1 VTECRV
7 VLLSFIK
14 QIKEHV
20 KKYNSGEIYFIR
32 EVDYLTGQKTPF
44 VKIGLVRYSDKRDSW
59 GRLYEHQ
66 TGNPRKLELKP
77 SHILSTQAVDLVEA
91 RLHKAFAQARV
102 SGEWFE
108 FTSDS
113 ALEEAV
119 RKAKDLV
126 QDVDSFL
133 PKLQEAEELK
143 WKESNKIML
152 STTDEYAE
160 FAQQLVVAKR
170 QISICEDLESK
181 IGQLIITA
189 QSEGRDVSKYSE
201 VKVKP
206 FIPSFRDEDFQAEH
220 PDLWSK
226 YQATEKSW
234 YQRFTPKL
242 KLSSDDDLG
251 HEFNV
256 TIKKLAEIVESV
268 SSSQNL
274 GLLVDPNLEL
284 TNLRGL
290 AEWIQTVSQTS
301 LKLAIGEHEGIDG
314 LCTWTRKESVS
325 TKFDSKHFEAEH
337 PELYREFLTT
347 GSSTEILKPKK
358 TKS

>member
-1 VTECRV
+1 M
-7 VLLSFIK
+7 
-14 QIKEHV
+14 

-32 EVDYLTGQKTPF
+32 EIDYLTSQKTAF

-66 TGNPRKLELKP
+66 TGNPRKLALNP
-77 SHILSTQAVDLVEA
+77 AHILSTQAVDLVEA
-91 RLHKAFAQARV
+91 RLHKEFAQFRI

-119 RKAKDLV
+119 KKANAIV
-126 QDVDSFL
+126 QDVDAFL
-133 PKLQEAEELK
+133 PKLQEADELK
-143 WKESNKIML
+143 WKVSNKLML
-152 STTDEYAE
+152 DATDELSELALK
-160 FAQQLVVAKR
+160 FVIAKR
-170 QISICEDLESK
+170 QIALCEDLESR
-181 IGQLIITA
+181 IGQLLITA
-189 QSEGRDVSKYSE
+189 QSEGRDVSKYSD

-206 FIPSFRDEDFQAEH
+206 FIPSFKDDDFQAAY
-220 PDLWSK
+220 PDLWEK

-242 KLSSDDDLG
+242 KISSDQDLG
-251 HEFNV
+251 PEFNDTV
-256 TIKKLAEIVESV
+256 ERLSEIIESV
-268 SSSQNL
+268 NSSQDL

-290 AEWIQTVSQTS
+290 AEWDQAVSQTN
-301 LKLAIGEHEGIDG
+301 LKLAVGDNEGIKG
-314 LCTWTRKESVS
+314 LCTWTRKETIS
-325 TKFDSKHFEAEH
+325 TKFDSKKFEAEN
-337 PELYREFLTT
+337 PDLYRDFLTT
-347 GSSTEILKPKK
+347 GSSSELLKPKK

>member
-1 VTECRV
+1 M
-7 VLLSFIK
+7 
-14 QIKEHV
+14 

-32 EVDYLTGQKTPF
+32 EIDYLTSQKTPF

-66 TGNPRKLELKP
+66 TGNPRKLDLNP
-77 SHILSTQAVDLVEA
+77 AHILSTQAVDLVEA
-91 RLHKAFAQARV
+91 RLHKAFAQARI

-108 FTSDS
+108 FTSDF

-119 RKAKDLV
+119 SKAKDLV
-126 QDVDSFL
+126 QDVDGFL
-133 PKLQEAEELK
+133 PKLQQAEELK
-143 WKESNKIML
+143 WKASNKVIL

-160 FAQQLVVAKR
+160 LAQHLVVARR
-170 QISICEDLESK
+170 QIAICEDLESK

-189 QSEGRDVSKYSE
+189 QSEGRDVSKYSD

-206 FIPSFRDEDFQAEH
+206 FIPSFRDEDFQAAH
-220 PDLWSK
+220 PDLWGK

-242 KLSSDDDLG
+242 KLDSDAELG
-251 HEFNV
+251 QEFNE
-256 TIKKLAEIVESV
+256 TNQKLSEIIESV
-268 SSSQNL
+268 SSSKNL
-274 GLLVDPNLEL
+274 WLLVDPTLEL

-290 AEWIQTVSQTS
+290 AEWSQTVSQTS
-301 LKLAIGEHEGIDG
+301 LKLAIGEHEGIEG

-325 TKFDSKHFEAEH
+325 TKFDSKQFEAEH

>member
-1 VTECRV
+1 VTECPI
-7 VLLSFIK
+7 LWLSFIK
-14 QIKEHV
+14 QTKDHV

-32 EVDYLTGQKTPF
+32 EVDYLTGQTTPF

-59 GRLYEHQ
+59 GRLFEHQ

-91 RLHKAFAQARV
+91 RLHKAFAQARI

-143 WKESNKIML
+143 WKESNKVML

-170 QISICEDLESK
+170 QIAICEDLESK

-220 PDLWSK
+220 PVLWAK
-226 YQATEKSW
+226 YQAAEKSW

-242 KLSSDDDLG
+242 KLSSDSDLG
-251 HEFNV
+251 QEFNI
-256 TIKKLAEIVESV
+256 TIQKLAEIVESV

-284 TNLRGL
+284 THLRGL
-290 AEWIQTVSQTS
+290 AEWSQTVSQTS

-325 TKFDSKHFEAEH
+325 TKFDSKLFEAEH